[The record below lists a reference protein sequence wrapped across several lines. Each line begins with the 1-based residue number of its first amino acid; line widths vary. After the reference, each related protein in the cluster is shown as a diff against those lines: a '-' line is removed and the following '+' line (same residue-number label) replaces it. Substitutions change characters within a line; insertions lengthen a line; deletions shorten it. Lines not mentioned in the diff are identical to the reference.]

1 MTHAREMLNAHPGTA
16 AIDADALIE
25 CIEACFDCSQAC
37 SACAD
42 AGLGEEMVSHHMRR
56 CMTMCLN
63 CSDQCATTGRILSR
77 QTESESAMARAVR
90 IMCAV
95 VTVFLRTTPSRA
107 PARNRSRQCGM
118 GCCARRGS
126 EGADAGGGV
135 ERRARPCGARGRGP
149 AAGSGLGP
157 FG

>member
-42 AGLGEEMVSHHMRR
+42 AGLGEEMVSHMRR

-63 CSDQCATTGRILSR
+63 CSDVCATTGRIVSR

-90 IMCAV
+90 IMCAA

-118 GCCARRGS
+118 GFRARRGC
-126 EGADAGGGV
+126 EGAVAGGGV
-135 ERRARPCGARGRGP
+135 ERRARSSGARGRGP
-149 AAGSGLGP
+149 AAGSGLGTS
-157 FG
+157 G

>member
-1 MTHAREMLNAHPGTA
+1 MTRAREVLNAHPGTA

-42 AGLGEEMVSHHMRR
+42 AGLGEEMVSHMRR

-77 QTESESAMARAVR
+77 QTESESAMARTVR

-107 PARNRSRQCGM
+107 PARNRSR
-118 GCCARRGS
+118 
-126 EGADAGGGV
+126 
-135 ERRARPCGARGRGP
+135 
-149 AAGSGLGP
+149 
-157 FG
+157 

>member
-1 MTHAREMLNAHPGTA
+1 MTHATEMLNAHPGTA
-16 AIDADALIE
+16 AIDADVLIE

-37 SACAD
+37 SVCAE
-42 AGLGEEMVSHHMRR
+42 AGVGEEMVSHMRR

-63 CSDQCATTGRILSR
+63 CSDQCATTGRLLSR

-95 VTVFLRTTPSRA
+95 VTVFLLTTPSRA
-107 PARNRSRQCGM
+107 PARNRSRQCAM
-118 GCCARRGS
+118 GFCARGGCEGS
-126 EGADAGGGV
+126 VAGGGV
-135 ERRARPCGARGRGP
+135 ERRARSSGARGRGP

-157 FG
+157 SG